1 MNYKTLNL
9 TLDMG
14 VKSNSEMAVK
24 SVQFGDGYKQLY
36 SFGINNKTLNWSGTK
51 TGDYL
56 TIIKPIEDF
65 LEDLKGVD
73 PFYWLDPTGKIKL
86 YTCSNW
92 STSQNKANIWNIS
105 LNFEQFTSTY

>member
-14 VKSNSEMAVK
+14 LKSSSEMSVK
-24 SVQFGDGYKQLY
+24 SVSFGDGYKQLY
-36 SFGINNKTLNWSGTK
+36 SFGINNKSLNWTGTK

-65 LEDLKGVD
+65 LENTKGVTPFFWVD
-73 PFYWLDPTGKIKL
+73 PKGQKKL
-86 YTCSNW
+86 YTCNQW
-92 STSQNKANIWNIS
+92 SINQNKGNLWQIA
-105 LNFEQFTSTY
+105 LTLEQFISV